1 MEERLLKILSDI
13 CDEEL
18 GKEDLD
24 LDLMEEGL
32 LDSLAFVELTVALED
47 EFHVSL
53 PPTEYEKESFATVRK
68 IEKILSEKILS
79 EKGVS

>member
-1 MEERLLKILSDI
+1 MEEKLLEIVGKI
-13 CDEEL
+13 CGGEL

-24 LDLMEEGL
+24 LDLLEEGI

-53 PPTEYEKESFATVRK
+53 PPTEYEKEALSTVRRMK
-68 IEKILSEKILS
+68 KILS
-79 EKGVS
+79 EKGVC

>member
-1 MEERLLKILSDI
+1 MEEKLLEIAGRV
-13 CDEEL
+13 CGEEL

-24 LDLMEEGL
+24 LDLLEEGL

-53 PPTEYEKESFATVRK
+53 PPTEYEKEALATVRK
-68 IEKILSEKILS
+68 IEKILA